1 MSAKSGLQY
10 RLTRAYLIQVGL
22 ISLAT
27 LLGVFATA
35 VIVEDVLVKQALKKE
50 AEHFW
55 SLYKDDHRY
64 PRPDTR
70 HLLGLLDSPQL
81 SDTLPEPLRS
91 LKPGYH
97 RVTLADQEPI
107 VYVED
112 HGEAR
117 LYLIFDEK
125 RVTALAVVF
134 GVLPLTVVLLIIY
147 LTSFLTWRKSRQLV
161 SPLVQLADVLRETP
175 VNDPGGARPALE
187 QVEAETDSEVG
198 VLVLALEQ
206 YSDRLV
212 DFVERERQFTRD
224 ASHELRTPLAVVR
237 ANIELLQRRLPD
249 APSLRRIEDTVGD
262 MEAVIETLL
271 LLARAEAQPIPE
283 DDLIVNDVVMNLADR
298 LAPLAARKQVEIVV
312 EQRALLHLR
321 APETML
327 SIVLTNLIRNAI
339 NYSGSG
345 QIKVQVEGRQ
355 VVVCDSGRGMDAREL
370 ERMMKPF
377 ERGHGSLEGG
387 HGLGLAIV
395 QRLCEH
401 VDWRLDVA
409 SAPGQGTQV
418 RIRFPDSQFDRNP
431 A

>member
-1 MSAKSGLQY
+1 MSAKTGLQH

-27 LLGVFATA
+27 LLGVLATA
-35 VIVEDVLVKQALKKE
+35 MIVEDVLVKQALKME
-50 AEHFW
+50 ADHFW
-55 SLYKDDHRY
+55 SLYEEDREQ
-64 PRPDTR
+64 PRPNTR
-70 HLLGLLDSPQL
+70 HLLGLLDSPRVGDPIP
-81 SDTLPEPLRS
+81 SPLRE
-91 LKPGYH
+91 LGPGYH
-97 RVTLADQEPI
+97 RVRLDQAEPI

-112 HGEAR
+112 RDQAR

-161 SPLVQLADVLRETP
+161 SPLVQLASVLRDAP
-175 VNDPGGARPALE
+175 ADDPGVARPALE
-187 QVEAETDSEVG
+187 EVEAEADSEVA
-198 VLVLALEQ
+198 VLVVALQQ
-206 YSDRLV
+206 YSDRLL

-237 ANIELLQRRLPD
+237 ANLELLQRRVPD
-249 APSLRRIEDTVGD
+249 APALRRIEDTVGD

-271 LLARAEAQPIPE
+271 LLARAEAQPLPD

-298 LAPLAARKQVEIVV
+298 LSPLAERKQVEIVV
-312 EQRALLHLR
+312 EQKALLHLH
-321 APETML
+321 APETVL

-345 QIKVQVEGRQ
+345 QIRIQVESRQ
-355 VVVCDSGRGMDAREL
+355 LIVCDMGRGMDPEEL
-370 ERMMKPF
+370 ERLMQPF
-377 ERGHGSLEGG
+377 QRGRDSREGG
-387 HGLGLAIV
+387 YGLGLAIV

-401 VDWRLDVA
+401 SQWRLDVA
-409 SAPGQGTQV
+409 SSPGHGTQV
-418 RIRFPDSQFDRNP
+418 RIRFPGKQVD
-431 A
+431 